1 MSDDTPDDDLV
12 TSETILTPKPQPAK
26 GTTSWWIQ
34 AKPDD
39 FTQTALAE
47 VPRMSATR
55 EANFVSGNIIVGYLA
70 Q

>member
-1 MSDDTPDDDLV
+1 MSDDIHEDYTD
-12 TSETILTPKPQPAK
+12 TIIPPKPPA
-26 GTTSWWIQ
+26 TTARESWWAQ
-34 AKPDD
+34 AQPDD
-39 FTQTALAE
+39 FTKRALAE